1 MRIAVSSARVLRVLG
16 FFLLAMLLASV
27 LRHVPLIGPVFAGTG
42 VFGIF
47 LSAALLSFAFARYGE
62 RLFTAR
68 KLKNE
73 IRALGAVE
81 SAHNQG
87 KLGSLLLARG
97 RARKALVPLENAVAG
112 EPDVAEWHYRLGL
125 ARLEL
130 GDAAGALDAFERC
143 VACEE
148 EHAYGSAM
156 LRRAECLQRLGRAA
170 EALAVL
176 DTHERNHGE
185 GPEASFRRGRALSS
199 LKRRSEARAAFD
211 RAIELAARATRYQ
224 KAAATGWAVRARVAR
239 MF

>member
-1 MRIAVSSARVLRVLG
+1 MLRVFG
-16 FFLLAMLLASV
+16 FFLLALLLASV
-27 LRHVPLIGPVFAGTG
+27 LRHVPLIGPLFSNTG

-47 LSAALLSFAFARYGE
+47 LAAALLSFLFARYGE
-62 RLFTAR
+62 RMLTAR

-97 RARKALVPLENAVAG
+97 RARQALAPLERAAAG
-112 EPDVAEWHYRLGL
+112 EPELAEWHYRLGL

-130 GDAAGALDAFERC
+130 GDASGALGAFEAC
-143 VACEE
+143 VAREE

-170 EALAVL
+170 DALRVL
-176 DTHERNHGE
+176 ELHERNHGE
-185 GPEASFRRGRALSS
+185 GPEASFRRGRALAS
-199 LKRRSEARAAFD
+199 LKRRPEARAAFD
-211 RAIELAARATRYQ
+211 RAIDLAARATRYQ
-224 KAAATGWAVRARVAR
+224 KAAATGWAVRARLAR